1 MADLLSWIGGTI
13 GYVAAVIDRDAIATD
28 YNAKSF
34 TEMGTVKTIGALGDT
49 SASISVS
56 LLKEGRVTKVN
67 GEKDGGEVPFAVAF
81 DASDATYAAIR
92 ALANTNT
99 NVWFEIVDSDG
110 DLVGFQGNV
119 ANWQE
124 TERNNTTEKGATFV
138 VRVNTG
144 YTYY

>member
-1 MADLLSWIGGTI
+1 MADLTAWIGGTI
-13 GYVAAVIDRDAIATD
+13 GYVAAVIDRDAAASD
-28 YNAKSF
+28 YAAKTF

-49 SASISVS
+49 SSGINVS

-67 GEKDGGEVPFAVAF
+67 GEKDGGEVNIAVAY
-81 DASDATYAAIR
+81 DASDSTYTAIR
-92 ALANTNT
+92 ALSNTNT
-99 NVWFEIVDSDG
+99 NVWFEVTDADG
-110 DLVGFQGNV
+110 DLVYFQGLV

-144 YTYY
+144 YVYV